1 MATIKEVLD
10 AELAAARQKVMELE
24 QRIEALPT
32 EIHQL
37 DESVWQKIKAFFGA
51 L

>member
-1 MATIKEVLD
+1 MATIKEALD
-10 AELAAARQKVMELE
+10 AELAAARQKVADLE
-24 QRIEALPT
+24 QKIAALPT

-37 DESVWQKIKAFFGA
+37 DESVWQRIKAFFGA

>member
-1 MATIKEVLD
+1 MNIKEVLD
-10 AELAAARQKVMELE
+10 AELAAAKQKVAELE
-24 QRIEALPT
+24 QKIAQVPA

-51 L
+51 A